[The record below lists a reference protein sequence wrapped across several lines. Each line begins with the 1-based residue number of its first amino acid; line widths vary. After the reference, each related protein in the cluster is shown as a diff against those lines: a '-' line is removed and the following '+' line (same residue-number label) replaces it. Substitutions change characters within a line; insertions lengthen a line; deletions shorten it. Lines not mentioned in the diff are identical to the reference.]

1 MVDTLKSPIQKQG
14 DPAVSC
20 WQNIADHLHEAE
32 LYLIYSPVLAV
43 NFGVDALVRYH
54 KIVMITPMTDEQ
66 AVTIICW
73 RNFGLLNSMDVRN
86 YQANEQTV

>member
-1 MVDTLKSPIQKQG
+1 MDTLMSPIPNQG

-20 WQNIADHLHEAE
+20 WHNMADHLHEAE

-43 NFGVDALVRYH
+43 NFGMHAQVRYH

-73 RNFGLLNSMDVRN
+73 RNFGLSNSMDVRN
-86 YQANEQTV
+86 DQDIEQTV